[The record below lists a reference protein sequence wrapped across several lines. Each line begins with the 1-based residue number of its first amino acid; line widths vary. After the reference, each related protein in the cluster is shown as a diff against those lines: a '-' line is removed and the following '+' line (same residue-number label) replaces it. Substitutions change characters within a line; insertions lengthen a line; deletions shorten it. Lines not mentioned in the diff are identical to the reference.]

1 MGYAVRAPEFQDRGI
16 LDRNAAAG
24 QVLGLPESHCAREA
38 YRPCAV
44 AAIDASRDVKHRPLV
59 LQLRS
64 ILPDDEMPNQMI
76 TRRTVSR
83 TLVTLGCVVLL
94 VAAALHCLAYLKFS
108 APAVHASNL
117 PIALQSVFEVAFL
130 SMAWS
135 WIVLA
140 VIVLVVAFGEARWG
154 KPIALICGF
163 AVLIQAVLTVPMVGL
178 FIGNEMI
185 GAASLLIIIGCFL
198 FHGSRV
204 ET

>member
-1 MGYAVRAPEFQDRGI
+1 
-16 LDRNAAAG
+16 
-24 QVLGLPESHCAREA
+24 
-38 YRPCAV
+38 
-44 AAIDASRDVKHRPLV
+44 
-59 LQLRS
+59 
-64 ILPDDEMPNQMI
+64 MI
-76 TRRTVSR
+76 THRTASR
-83 TLVTLGCVVLL
+83 TLLTLGCIVLL
-94 VAAALHCLAYLKFS
+94 VAGVMHCFAYLKFS

-117 PIALQSVFEVAFL
+117 PIFLQSVFEIAFL

-140 VIVLVVAFGEARWG
+140 LIVLVVTFGEARLG

-163 AVLIQAVLTVPMVGL
+163 AVLIQAVFTVRMVGF

-198 FHGSRV
+198 LRGWRV

>member
-1 MGYAVRAPEFQDRGI
+1 MNGNPG
-16 LDRNAAAG
+16 
-24 QVLGLPESHCAREA
+24 GLCGR
-38 YRPCAV
+38 R
-44 AAIDASRDVKHRPLV
+44 AIDVVALFKASSNSF
-59 LQLRS
+59 QLRVLHQDG
-64 ILPDDEMPNQMI
+64 IPNQMI
-76 TRRTVSR
+76 TRRTASR

-94 VAAALHCLAYLKFS
+94 AASVMHCFAYLKFA
-108 APAVHASNL
+108 APAVHTSNL

-140 VIVLVVAFGEARWG
+140 LIVLVVTSREARLG

-163 AVLIQAVLTVPMVGL
+163 AVLVQAVFTVPMVGF

-185 GAASLLIIIGCFL
+185 GAASLLIIIGGFL
-198 FHGSRV
+198 IQGSRV

>member
-1 MGYAVRAPEFQDRGI
+1 MKI
-16 LDRNAAAG
+16 
-24 QVLGLPESHCAREA
+24 
-38 YRPCAV
+38 
-44 AAIDASRDVKHRPLV
+44 
-59 LQLRS
+59 
-64 ILPDDEMPNQMI
+64 PNQMI
-76 TRRTVSR
+76 THRTVSR

-94 VAAALHCLAYLKFS
+94 VAAAVHCLAYLKFS

-140 VIVLVVAFGEARWG
+140 LIVAVVTFVETRLG

-163 AVLIQAVLTVPMVGL
+163 AVLIQAVFTVSMVGL

-185 GAASLLIIIGCFL
+185 GAASLLIIIGCLL
-198 FHGSRV
+198 FHGSWV

>member
-1 MGYAVRAPEFQDRGI
+1 M
-16 LDRNAAAG
+16 AG
-24 QVLGLPESHCAREA
+24 LLLSPL
-38 YRPCAV
+38 AV
-44 AAIDASRDVKHRPLV
+44 ATIDAVALSRHPPLV
-59 LQLRS
+59 S
-64 ILPDDEMPNQMI
+64 NYECISPDDEIPNQMI
-76 TRRTVSR
+76 TRRAMSR
-83 TLVTLGCVVLL
+83 TLLTLGCVLLL
-94 VAAALHCLAYLKFS
+94 VAAAVHCLAYLRFS

-117 PIALQSVFEVAFL
+117 PLALQSVFEVAFL

-140 VIVLVVAFGEARWG
+140 VIVLVVTFGEARLG

-163 AVLIQAVLTVPMVGL
+163 AVLVQAVLTVPMVGF

-198 FHGSRV
+198 FHGSRG